1 MKKNNVSS
9 PLWVM
14 IKREFSTYFVSPI
27 PYIVIGLFL
36 IFSGFLFFSTFFL
49 IGRADLRQFFS
60 TLPLLFAFF
69 IPAITMRMFS
79 EEERSG
85 SLETLLTLPVTITEV
100 VLAKYFSALLFTVT
114 MLLPTIFYGITTA
127 LFGNPDIG
135 PIIGGFLGA
144 ILLGASFSAI
154 GIFASASTKNQIIAF
169 FIAFA
174 ICIGL
179 TMIDNFLFLL
189 PSELTNILSFF
200 SATNH
205 FQSISKGIIDSRD
218 ILYFASII
226 VIFVELTIIR
236 FQSKRA

>member
-1 MKKNNVSS
+1 MKKKTTSS
-9 PLWVM
+9 PLFVM
-14 IKREFSTYFVSPI
+14 IKGEFSTYFVSPI

-49 IGRADLRQFFS
+49 IGRADLRQFFA
-60 TLPLLFAFF
+60 TLPVLFAFF

-85 SLETLLTLPVTITEV
+85 SLETLMTLPVTVTEV
-100 VLAKYFSALLFTVT
+100 VLAKYFSALLFTIIL
-114 MLLPTIFYGITTA
+114 LLPTIFYGITTA
-127 LFGNPDIG
+127 IFGNPDIG

-174 ICIGL
+174 ICIGI

-189 PSELTNILSFF
+189 PAEITTLLSYF
-200 SATNH
+200 SATSH

-218 ILYFASII
+218 ILYFCSII
-226 VIFVELTIIR
+226 IIFIELTILR
-236 FQSKRA
+236 FHSKKA